1 MITDQIKF
9 SISLR
14 TSSHVLKN
22 KRLNS
27 NQMQAFRCTNVKL
40 YINTTYVSE
49 LEALFSEHL
58 FLHSTFKHIFV

>member
-1 MITDQIKF
+1 MITDQIKLSF
-9 SISLR
+9 SLR

-22 KRLNS
+22 KRLNG
-27 NQMQAFRCTNVKL
+27 NQMQAFRCIKL

-58 FLHSTFKHIFV
+58 SA